1 MTIGEEIYRF
11 MGEVFPYCRS
21 ITGDGV
27 RQTLKKMQSICP
39 NLTIHEVES
48 GTQVFDW
55 QVPKEWNCRAA
66 YIENSK
72 GKRIVDFGENNLHV
86 VGYSV
91 PVDTY
96 VKKEE
101 LAKIIHTYP
110 KLPEAIPYVT
120 SYYKESYGFCMS
132 EKQWQSLPEDTYHI
146 VIDSELKQGSLT
158 YGEIIIPGETEKEI
172 LFSTY
177 VCHPSMANN
186 ELSGPGCSI
195 KLAEHLSKGGGH
207 QYTYRFVYVPETIGS
222 ITYLSQKYMEL
233 KRKVVAGFNLSCL
246 GDDLAY
252 TYVAS
257 KYGNTLADKAAQ
269 NVLQHIEPAYHKYN
283 FLKRGS
289 DERQYNM
296 PGIDL
301 PVCGIYRSKSN
312 EYPQYHTSL
321 DNMDFVTPKALEESY
336 EMLLAIIQAMEGNF
350 TYQATCLCEPQL
362 GRRGLYPKTSVRGGS
377 RASGAFHYIDFLAYA
392 DGTNDL
398 LDISKWIELPVGQCL
413 EIAANL
419 EAAGL
424 IRKVEA

>member
-96 VKKEE
+96 VNKEE

-158 YGEIIIPGETEKEI
+158 YGEIIAPGETEKEI

-186 ELSGPGCSI
+186 ELSGPGVSI
-195 KLAEHLSKGGGH
+195 KLAEQLSKGGH
-207 QYTYRFVYVPETIGS
+207 RYTYRFVYVPETIGS

-257 KYGNTLADKAAQ
+257 KYGNTLADKVAQ
-269 NVLQHIEPAYHKYN
+269 IVLQHIDPTYHKYN

-301 PVCGIYRSKSN
+301 PVCGLYRSKSN

-321 DNMDFVTPKALEESY
+321 DNMDFVTPKALEKSY
-336 EMLLAIIQAMEGNF
+336 EMLLAIIQALEGNF

-398 LDISKWIELPVGQCL
+398 LDISKWIELSVGQCL
-413 EIAANL
+413 EIASKL